1 MSAIATPAATR
12 ARTERG
18 AIRLADAGVRFD
30 FDHLGR
36 VLTPGLAHLR
46 HIRSSAWGL
55 RHLDL
60 RVEPGSGLA
69 VVGRTGSGKTTLL
82 RLLAG
87 VMDTDEGTAAVEG
100 RVGSLLATDAG
111 LQPLLTGREN
121 AELLAV
127 LAGLSRDEARQRID
141 AMEAGAHLGDAF
153 NRPVHTYS
161 EGMRARLGFAVI
173 QVISPAVLLLDE
185 VFEALDHEFR
195 AIVETYVLELRARG
209 GVVVAAGHDHLALG
223 RICPQALL
231 LDRGAAVVEGEFA
244 AVLSTY
250 RSRYGELSE

>member
-1 MSAIATPAATR
+1 MSPVATPASPA
-12 ARTERG
+12 ASKG
-18 AIRLADAGVRFD
+18 AIVLADAGVRFD

-46 HIRSSAWGL
+46 HTRSSAWGL

-60 RVEPGSGLA
+60 QVESGSGLA

-87 VMDTDEGTAAVEG
+87 VLATDEGAATITG
-100 RVGSLLATDAG
+100 AVGSLLATDAG

-127 LAGLSRDEARQRID
+127 LAGLSRDQARDRID

-153 NRPVHTYS
+153 IRPVHTYS

-195 AIVETYVLELRARG
+195 AIVESYVLELRARG
-209 GVVVAAGHDHLALG
+209 GVVVAAGHDHVALE
-223 RICPQALL
+223 RICPRGLL
-231 LDRGAAVVEGEFA
+231 LDRGAVTAEGDFA
-244 AVLSTY
+244 SVLATY
-250 RSRYGELSE
+250 RSRYGELPA